1 MKAKKKDDIFAKKL
15 CVAPCAFN
23 PLPITTSTTS
33 GSLSLEKSQ
42 QRTECEAATSYFRK
56 MSRLVGPSLPP
67 HLQKHDSG
75 SEDDDDGEMEGPR
88 LPAMPCR
95 GPAPMGG
102 QPHTDVKADDGESS
116 SDDDY
121 MPALPPGFKARVEA
135 RQEEE
140 SSEEEMSDSETA
152 GPRIQEQSIGPQMG
166 SSAAREIEER
176 AKRMKD
182 KLEGKEDI
190 EVKRETWMLELPD
203 EKASSFG
210 LLPTARQFSRK
221 GHLGPEKSKKSRSAW
236 TDTPEEKARKAALGI
251 VPGQEEEEEE
261 ELDSNQLAAIKRDQ
275 AMETVAEELKK
286 KRGTDSLMNLH
297 DKKLKKKK
305 KEDVDDGVKQ
315 ERRPFDRDVDLQAN
329 QFDKAAKKAMLKK
342 AAQINDRFSSGTQ
355 KFL

>member
-1 MKAKKKDDIFAKKL
+1 
-15 CVAPCAFN
+15 
-23 PLPITTSTTS
+23 
-33 GSLSLEKSQ
+33 
-42 QRTECEAATSYFRK
+42 

-67 HLQKHDSG
+67 HLQKNNSG
-75 SEDDDDGEMEGPR
+75 SSDDSDGEMEGPR
-88 LPAMPCR
+88 LPSVPCR
-95 GPAPMGG
+95 GPAP
-102 QPHTDVKADDGESS
+102 PTADAKTDADESS

-121 MPALPPGFKARVEA
+121 MPALPPGFKARVEK
-135 RQEEE
+135 EE
-140 SSEEEMSDSETA
+140 SSEEEVSDSETA
-152 GPRIQEQSIGPQMG
+152 GPRLQEQSIGPQMG
-166 SSAAREIEER
+166 GSAAREIEER
-176 AKRMKD
+176 ARRMKD
-182 KLEGKEDI
+182 KLEGKEET

-221 GHLGPEKSKKSRSAW
+221 GHLGPEKGKKNRSAW

-261 ELDSNQLAAIKRDQ
+261 EMDSTQLAAIKRDE
-275 AMETVAEELKK
+275 AMETVAEELRK

>member
-1 MKAKKKDDIFAKKL
+1 MGIHYQSLLLRAAL
-15 CVAPCAFN
+15 CRRREVN
-23 PLPITTSTTS
+23 TKIGWKTTRA
-33 GSLSLEKSQ
+33 GD
-42 QRTECEAATSYFRK
+42 YFRK

-67 HLQKHDSG
+67 HLQKNNSG
-75 SEDDDDGEMEGPR
+75 SSDESDGEMEGPR
-88 LPAMPCR
+88 LPSVPCR
-95 GPAPMGG
+95 GPAP
-102 QPHTDVKADDGESS
+102 PSSDAKADGNESS

-121 MPALPPGFKARVEA
+121 MPALPPGFKAQVGK
-135 RQEEE
+135 EEG
-140 SSEEEMSDSETA
+140 SEEEVSDSETA
-152 GPRIQEQSIGPQMG
+152 GPRLQEQSIGPQLG
-166 SSAAREIEER
+166 GSAAREIEER
-176 AKRMKD
+176 ARRMKD
-182 KLEGKEDI
+182 KLEGKEEK

-221 GHLGPEKSKKSRSAW
+221 GHLGPEKGKKNRSAW

-251 VPGQEEEEEE
+251 VPGQEEEEM
-261 ELDSNQLAAIKRDQ
+261 DSTQLAALKRDE
-275 AMETVAEELKK
+275 AMETVAEELRK
-286 KRGTDSLMNLH
+286 KRGTASLMNLH

-305 KEDVDDGVKQ
+305 KEEVDDGVKQ

>member
-1 MKAKKKDDIFAKKL
+1 
-15 CVAPCAFN
+15 
-23 PLPITTSTTS
+23 
-33 GSLSLEKSQ
+33 
-42 QRTECEAATSYFRK
+42 

-67 HLQKHDSG
+67 HLQKNNSG
-75 SEDDDDGEMEGPR
+75 SSDESDGEMEGPR
-88 LPAMPCR
+88 LPSVPCR
-95 GPAPMGG
+95 GPAP
-102 QPHTDVKADDGESS
+102 PSSDAKADGNESS

-121 MPALPPGFKARVEA
+121 MPALPPGFKAQVGK
-135 RQEEE
+135 EEV
-140 SSEEEMSDSETA
+140 SEEEVSDSETA
-152 GPRIQEQSIGPQMG
+152 GPRLQEQSIGPQLG
-166 SSAAREIEER
+166 GSAAREIEER
-176 AKRMKD
+176 ARRMKD
-182 KLEGKEDI
+182 KLEGKEEK

-221 GHLGPEKSKKSRSAW
+221 GHLGPEKGKKNRSAW

-261 ELDSNQLAAIKRDQ
+261 MDSTQLAALKRDE
-275 AMETVAEELKK
+275 AMETVAEELRK
-286 KRGTDSLMNLH
+286 KRGTASLMNLH

-305 KEDVDDGVKQ
+305 KEEVDDGVKQ

>member
-1 MKAKKKDDIFAKKL
+1 
-15 CVAPCAFN
+15 
-23 PLPITTSTTS
+23 
-33 GSLSLEKSQ
+33 
-42 QRTECEAATSYFRK
+42 

-67 HLQKHDSG
+67 HLQKNNTG
-75 SEDDDDGEMEGPR
+75 SSDESDGETEGPR
-88 LPAMPCR
+88 LPSMPCR
-95 GPAPMGG
+95 GPAP
-102 QPHTDVKADDGESS
+102 PPSSDAKADESS

-121 MPALPPGFKARVEA
+121 MPALPPGFKAQA
-135 RQEEE
+135 GKEEE
-140 SSEEEMSDSETA
+140 ISEEEMSDSETA
-152 GPRIQEQSIGPQMG
+152 GPRLQEQSIGPQLG
-166 SSAAREIEER
+166 GSAARDIEER
-176 AKRMKD
+176 ARRMKD
-182 KLEGKEDI
+182 KLEGKEEK

-221 GHLGPEKSKKSRSAW
+221 GHLGPEKGKKNRSAW

-261 ELDSNQLAAIKRDQ
+261 ELDSNQLAALKRDA
-275 AMETVAEELKK
+275 AMETVAEELRK

-305 KEDVDDGVKQ
+305 KEKEDDGVKQ

>member
-1 MKAKKKDDIFAKKL
+1 
-15 CVAPCAFN
+15 
-23 PLPITTSTTS
+23 
-33 GSLSLEKSQ
+33 
-42 QRTECEAATSYFRK
+42 
-56 MSRLVGPSLPP
+56 MSRMVGPSLPP
-67 HLQKHDSG
+67 HLQAKDSG
-75 SEDDDDGEMEGPR
+75 SDDESDGEVEGPR
-88 LPAMPCR
+88 LPSGPCR
-95 GPAPMGG
+95 GPAP
-102 QPHTDVKADDGESS
+102 PSTDERGEDDEGSS
-116 SDDDY
+116 SEDDY
-121 MPALPPGFKARVEA
+121 MPALPPGFKAKQ
-135 RQEEE
+135 QEQQED
-140 SSEEEMSDSETA
+140 SEEEMSDSETA
-152 GPRIQEQSIGPQMG
+152 GPRLQEQTIGPQMG
-166 SSAAREIEER
+166 GSAAREIEER

-182 KLEGKEDI
+182 KLEGKEEK

-221 GHLGPEKSKKSRSAW
+221 GHLGPEKGKKSRSAW

>member
-1 MKAKKKDDIFAKKL
+1 
-15 CVAPCAFN
+15 
-23 PLPITTSTTS
+23 
-33 GSLSLEKSQ
+33 
-42 QRTECEAATSYFRK
+42 
-56 MSRLVGPSLPP
+56 
-67 HLQKHDSG
+67 
-75 SEDDDDGEMEGPR
+75 MEGPR
-88 LPAMPCR
+88 LPSVPCR
-95 GPAPMGG
+95 GPAP
-102 QPHTDVKADDGESS
+102 PSSDAKADGNESS

-121 MPALPPGFKARVEA
+121 MPALPPGFKAQVGK
-135 RQEEE
+135 EEV
-140 SSEEEMSDSETA
+140 SEEEVSDSETA
-152 GPRIQEQSIGPQMG
+152 GPRLQEQSIGPQLG
-166 SSAAREIEER
+166 GSAAREIEER
-176 AKRMKD
+176 ARRMKD
-182 KLEGKEDI
+182 KLEGKEEK

-221 GHLGPEKSKKSRSAW
+221 GHLGPEKGKKNRSAW

-261 ELDSNQLAAIKRDQ
+261 MDSTQLAALKRDE
-275 AMETVAEELKK
+275 AMETVAEELRK
-286 KRGTDSLMNLH
+286 KRGTASLMNLH

-305 KEDVDDGVKQ
+305 KEEVDDGVKQ